1 MAKIGDH
8 VDTIYGIGTVISG
21 KRVMI
26 HGTKDRIISY
36 EDKKIR
42 VIKSVIGTRLRIEE
56 QMISTHKKFL
66 RAQKVEAKESKETK
80 PKEEVGEGA
89 VIKPKKSKSK
99 PSSKKISDAK
109 IFSAT
114 LTELRR

>member
-26 HGTKDRIISY
+26 HGTKDKIISY
-36 EDKKIR
+36 EGDKERDKKRR
-42 VIKSVIGTRLRIEE
+42 VIKSVIGTRLQIEE

-66 RAQKVEAKESKETK
+66 RAQKAEAKEAKEIK
-80 PKEEVGEGA
+80 SKEEVGG
-89 VIKPKKSKSK
+89 
-99 PSSKKISDAK
+99 
-109 IFSAT
+109 
-114 LTELRR
+114 RRSCKA